1 MKTKIGVV
9 WLTLLCALALDILPL
24 PTWILWLRP
33 SWTLLV
39 LIYWVMMIPDRIS
52 VGYAFIL
59 GVLLDLLE
67 GTVLGQH
74 AVAMVLVIY
83 LVAKFYKRMQ
93 VFAIQ
98 QQMLMVFL
106 LFLLYKLII
115 FIIITL
121 LRIILMASILTLVT
135 ISILVGTLLWP
146 WIYLLLQGWRNRIPE
161 EF

>member
-106 LFLLYKLII
+106 LLLLYKLII
-115 FIIITL
+115 FILQGFLGQLPTSL
-121 LRIILMASILTLVT
+121 LYW